1 MRACVCR
8 GWRDTWISTCALLCA
23 VQTVPETFST
33 GRKYNNP
40 RSTKQPKLFF
50 LPLLMRRTSCYRNG
64 SNKEKTVKTS
74 RTRLLCSFC
83 LVSFLCAPSK
93 APCFPV
99 NLRAPESELLYP
111 RSKLSRGSLPPFRGF
126 RLNVFERW
134 NLRTAATCNELNL
147 VDSPPRR
154 RDFASK
160 REIIERLLTE
170 SAATL
175 KTSAKKT
182 TD

>member
-1 MRACVCR
+1 MSVRVCVRASVCLEGLGGYMDLHMRITPCSS
-8 GWRDTWISTCALLCA
+8 D
-23 VQTVPETFST
+23 ST
-33 GRKYNNP
+33 GDIFNRK
-40 RSTKQPKLFF
+40 KIQQPTLHKTTQTFFFFFF

-111 RSKLSRGSLPPFRGF
+111 RSKLSRGSLPPFRASVWTSLSAGT
-126 RLNVFERW
+126 RGL
-134 NLRTAATCNELNL
+134 
-147 VDSPPRR
+147 PPRVM
-154 RDFASK
+154 SL
-160 REIIERLLTE
+160 I
-170 SAATL
+170 S
-175 KTSAKKT
+175 
-182 TD
+182 